1 MERNIK
7 FEREFLMDKYPEM
20 AEETAKASD
29 TAIMIC
35 YDMQQLDKEEL
46 EAFERFLEL
55 RPKMR

>member
-7 FEREFLMDKYPEM
+7 FEREFLMETYPEM

-29 TAIMIC
+29 IAVMIC

-46 EAFERFLEL
+46 EAFEKFLEL
-55 RPKMR
+55 KLQVG